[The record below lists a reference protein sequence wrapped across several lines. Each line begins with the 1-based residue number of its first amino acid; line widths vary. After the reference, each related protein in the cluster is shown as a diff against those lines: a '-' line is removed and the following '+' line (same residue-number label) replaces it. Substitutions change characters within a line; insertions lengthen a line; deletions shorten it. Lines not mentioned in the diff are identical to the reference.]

1 MHGVYVDN
9 ECYKCVTVF
18 VKVVG
23 KMYVRTKGVRRVKAI
38 WIREHKLM
46 MYVMT
51 FFQLSSAVVPKS
63 RNIGEL
69 ERAKRLYTV

>member
-1 MHGVYVDN
+1 MYCILHVCMHGVYVDN

-38 WIREHKLM
+38 
-46 MYVMT
+46 
-51 FFQLSSAVVPKS
+51 
-63 RNIGEL
+63 
-69 ERAKRLYTV
+69 